1 MYDYIKGRL
10 TGLTPTEVVVEAGGV
25 GYLLHISLQS
35 YTALSAW
42 ASARG
47 EGDAGDDGVTPGD
60 VAMYVHQIVRE
71 DALLLFGFCQ
81 PQERELFRLLISV
94 SGIGAGT
101 ARVMLSSYGT
111 EDLVQIIATGN
122 VRALQGVKG
131 IGAKTAERAIVDLKS
146 KVLNVSALQTSA
158 AIADG
163 AGGSKD
169 TATEAITHGQEAVA
183 ALTVLG
189 YTRAACEKVVRAIC
203 AEEPSLSAEAI
214 IRQALTRL

>member
-10 TGLTPTEVVVEAGGV
+10 TALTPTEAVVEASGV

-35 YTALSAW
+35 YTALGGLLAENT
-42 ASARG
+42 A
-47 EGDAGDDGVTPGD
+47 EGNTAAEEERQAV
-60 VAMYVHQIVRE
+60 VYVHQIVRE

-81 PQERELFRLLISV
+81 RGERELFRLLISV

-122 VRALQGVKG
+122 VAALKSVKG
-131 IGAKTAERAIVDLKS
+131 IGAKTAERTIVDLKS
-146 KVLNVSALQTSA
+146 KVLQVSALSTPTTEGALGGGKDRA
-158 AIADG
+158 AA
-163 AGGSKD
+163 SS
-169 TATEAITHGQEAVA
+169 HGQEAVA

-203 AEEPSLSAEAI
+203 VGEPGLSAEAI